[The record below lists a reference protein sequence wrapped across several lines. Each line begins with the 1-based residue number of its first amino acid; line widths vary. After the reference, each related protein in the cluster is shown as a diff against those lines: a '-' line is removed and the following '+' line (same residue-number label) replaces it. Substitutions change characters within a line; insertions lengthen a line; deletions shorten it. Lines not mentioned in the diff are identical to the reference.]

1 MLFFQLVI
9 FKFLW
14 AERQQIYCQ
23 FNSNTVQSITSFCL
37 NESYT
42 SEIKKNLS
50 LKKKKRFDNAYKLL
64 YYTGCSILM
73 LLSFSDAQFHPF
85 S

>member
-50 LKKKKRFDNAYKLL
+50 LKKKKDLIMHINYCTTQVVL
-64 YYTGCSILM
+64 Y
-73 LLSFSDAQFHPF
+73 
-85 S
+85 

>member
-14 AERQQIYCQ
+14 AERQQIYRQ

-50 LKKKKRFDNAYKLL
+50 LKKKKDLIMHINYCTTQVVL
-64 YYTGCSILM
+64 Y
-73 LLSFSDAQFHPF
+73 
-85 S
+85 